1 MNATISDAE
10 EMVYNQDKLF
20 SDMDS
25 LLMMQKVR
33 LIFFNE
39 NSTHTAISYTWIK
52 KKMQNVQWSFCNE
65 NFLFLNY
72 LCVSYISVCVC
83 LCVCLLMP
91 VVVVATVVVVVYLVN
106 LIINVLFA
114 I

>member
-33 LIFFNE
+33 SIFFKE
-39 NSTHTAISYTWIK
+39 NSTHTVISYT
-52 KKMQNVQWSFCNE
+52 
-65 NFLFLNY
+65 
-72 LCVSYISVCVC
+72 
-83 LCVCLLMP
+83 
-91 VVVVATVVVVVYLVN
+91 
-106 LIINVLFA
+106 
-114 I
+114 

>member
-1 MNATISDAE
+1 MQSDLKQQESKRAALFGQSGAGGLDEEFAKSIGNMNATISDAE

-39 NSTHTAISYTWIK
+39 NSTHTVISYT
-52 KKMQNVQWSFCNE
+52 
-65 NFLFLNY
+65 
-72 LCVSYISVCVC
+72 
-83 LCVCLLMP
+83 
-91 VVVVATVVVVVYLVN
+91 
-106 LIINVLFA
+106 
-114 I
+114 

>member
-1 MNATISDAE
+1 MPKRAFHALQSHRLHPFWPCLCHLEFAKSIGNMNATISDAE

-39 NSTHTAISYTWIK
+39 NSTHTAISYT
-52 KKMQNVQWSFCNE
+52 
-65 NFLFLNY
+65 
-72 LCVSYISVCVC
+72 
-83 LCVCLLMP
+83 
-91 VVVVATVVVVVYLVN
+91 
-106 LIINVLFA
+106 
-114 I
+114 

>member
-72 LCVSYISVCVC
+72 LCVSYIYICV
-83 LCVCLLMP
+83 CVCLLMP